1 MHQTSGQVARRG
13 EKKKKKANLER
24 CDCKTLVK
32 NQSPGKV
39 VAFPNEEESGLDVSH
54 TAPAPTVPLPLP
66 SPVPKCSLLGW
77 GCSRRTVSES
87 AGTPA
92 SLPKAAAG
100 SGTGKREGADT
111 G

>member
-1 MHQTSGQVARRG
+1 M
-13 EKKKKKANLER
+13 
-24 CDCKTLVK
+24 VK

-39 VAFPNEEESGLDVSH
+39 VAFPSDEERGLDVSH

-77 GCSRRTVSES
+77 GCSVSEG
-87 AGTPA
+87 ARTPA